1 MTPVKHRKRLRY
13 TRHAVRSL
21 LKLNP
26 SPWRWSVGI
35 EAGVAVLLPMGLF
48 TLLGNQTFGLI
59 AALGGFTALY
69 CAKLQRNDRVR
80 VLPVLAIGF
89 VACSILGVLCSGN
102 EWLTIV
108 CQIFVT
114 ALSCLLSLGFGIGS
128 PGPLMFVLVTAL
140 SGRMANTVDLQHTYL
155 QQYTIPLLVF
165 LGSILAIL
173 VVLAPLVIPT
183 VRKGLGA
190 ASSLK
195 QLYPDLKLD
204 KQNITVV
211 IRVVIAV
218 TLASFLSKPLGA
230 HRAYWVVISTIAILQ
245 SGHNRRLTNIKAFH
259 RVFGTLMGVLIFEA
273 IMLVKPSG
281 LLLVMLIAVLQ
292 FATEVVVGRNYGLA
306 LLFITPL
313 ALTNSTASATGNI
326 QITVQGRMS
335 DMLFGAI
342 IAMMVFWIGEWL
354 AQRKTYLRSV

>member
-1 MTPVKHRKRLRY
+1 MTPVKRRKRLRY

-21 LKLNP
+21 LELNP

-35 EAGVAVLLPMGLF
+35 EAGVAMLLPMGLF

-69 CAKLQRNDRVR
+69 CAKLQRNDRIR
-80 VLPVLAIGF
+80 VLPILALGF
-89 VACSILGVLCSGN
+89 VVCSTLGVLCSGN
-102 EWLTIV
+102 EWLTIA

-114 ALSCLLSLGFGIGS
+114 ALSCLLSVGFGIGS

-140 SGRMANTVDLQHTYL
+140 SGRMANTVNLQHTYL
-155 QQYTIPLLVF
+155 QEYTIPILVA

-173 VVLAPLVIPT
+173 VVLAPLAIPSF
-183 VRKGLGA
+183 RNRLGA
-190 ASSLK
+190 ASGLR
-195 QLYPDLKLD
+195 QLYPKLKLD
-204 KQNITVV
+204 KQNRTVI
-211 IRVVIAV
+211 IRVIIAV

-245 SGHNRRLTNIKAFH
+245 SGHNRRLTNIKALH
-259 RVFGTLMGVLIFEA
+259 RVLGTLLGVLIFEV

-281 LLLVMLIAVLQ
+281 WLLVLIITVLQ

-313 ALTNSTASATGNI
+313 ALTNSTAGATGNI

-342 IAMMVFWIGEWL
+342 IAMAVFWIGEWL
-354 AQRKTYLRSV
+354 AQRKAYL